1 MIAPIYNA
9 NDYTH
14 SVTIQVNQL
23 SYIHPYID
31 FLCTLQV
38 LQQIA
43 SNCTTRLNADNELVL
58 IVGIT
63 EVVTLTGVT
72 ARMFNVPA
80 GQEVTFNSA
89 TREVS
94 IGGVPM
100 FENIFGYGEKLCGTT
115 DPIPPVGPGKLFL
128 DEDSAFFINAFGE
141 CGQQLRSISNSI
153 ANAPAPPLNITITA
167 EIDMGLPVSV
177 MDVNNGQFMMTL
189 TGADA
194 KNIRASQ
201 QVTYSNGVLTAQGES
216 FNNIDSFLVVDESTS
231 GQLEGS
237 IYYPSSQTQVIQG
250 PGSLYVGETT
260 AAFVGSRSERDNIN
274 GQILLNDFVF
284 SAVTPGIIM
293 TFIRSEEV
301 IELTGE
307 TKVFT
312 ISGGS
317 SMVSYMSTGMGAAGQ
332 VTFSTSGGRVLEFP
346 GVEMFSIYDN
356 NDLNILNQGDSTTV
370 TTGGTMFTTGSSM
383 VYISDAN
390 PAAAPLV
397 SQMIPPPFDFPS
409 APFSIT
415 TNNEGVRLLMGTVG
429 SPPNLLLETI
439 QSITGSFVT
448 SVLPSQSVNFNNN
461 EIIITSGEPVTRIG
475 QVNTL
480 VADAGSASGSFSA
493 TTPIAFVGPG
503 TLSYSQGTAFF
514 TTNPDLGQEISTAS
528 STAPVPQYDF
538 TTEEI
543 DGVNYTVSRVTQ
555 SVGGKPVINFEAS
568 GYYTSQDQEIIYSGD
583 LVTIHTPEPVGRGSV
598 VYRGGQQT
606 LTYFDEEGNN
616 QTINGITTF
625 SYFSGGDVTE
635 VTPPDTVTLQGPGK
649 IYVSEDGM
657 EAFFTSSDI
666 ITPEA
671 AERIRRSPTDFV
683 IPADQLST
691 IIDGTFNISTDSATV
706 AYPGG
711 GVIYFGPD
719 VDGNMTYAFY
729 INDEDELETIK
740 QAVSTAFVFT
750 KSVPA
755 KDDGIIRIIFNG
767 RVIYPYSPIEGNL
780 AVPIGSTNSFT
791 FNGTALIGNSLP
803 GGLYGGIN
811 SVTAF
816 DGISV
821 TKFNSSDAPI
831 DFDGP
836 GLLLVSSDSD
846 EAFYT
851 TSPSTIDYLLQSIA
865 ILKQYL
871 SSPQLDTG
879 KGRITTKDRSAT
891 VNIGRDITA
900 FEGAQISFVCNATGR
915 PEPTVEFFRVSPDP
929 DLPDNPVNIS
939 SGIIIENNTLTL
951 LEIEM
956 SDAGVYKCIASN
968 GVKPDAE
975 ASSTLRVRE
984 AGE

>member
-1 MIAPIYNA
+1 M
-9 NDYTH
+9 
-14 SVTIQVNQL
+14 
-23 SYIHPYID
+23 
-31 FLCTLQV
+31 
-38 LQQIA
+38 
-43 SNCTTRLNADNELVL
+43 
-58 IVGIT
+58 
-63 EVVTLTGVT
+63 
-72 ARMFNVPA
+72 PA
-80 GQEVTFNSA
+80 GQEVTYTGG

-100 FENIFGYGEKLCGTT
+100 FENIFGYGQNLCGTT
-115 DPIPPVGPGKLFL
+115 DPVPPVGPGTLFL
-128 DEDSAFFINAFGE
+128 DDDSAFFINAFGE

-153 ANAPAPPLNITITA
+153 ANAPAPPLNITIIA
-167 EIDMGLPVSV
+167 EIDMGQPVSV
-177 MDVNNGQFMMTL
+177 MDVNNGQFSMTL

-237 IYYPSSQTQVIQG
+237 IYYPSSPTQVIQG

-274 GQILLNDFVF
+274 GQIVLNDFAF
-284 SAVTPGIIM
+284 GAVTPGIIM
-293 TFIRSEEV
+293 TFIQSEEV

-390 PAAAPLV
+390 PAAAPFV

-461 EIIITSGEPVTRIG
+461 EIVINDFSGEPVTRIG

-493 TTPIAFVGPG
+493 TTPVAFIGPG

-514 TTNPDLGQEISTAS
+514 TTNPDLGQEISAAS
-528 STAPVPQYDF
+528 STSPVPHYDF
-538 TTEEI
+538 KTEEI
-543 DGVNYTVSRVTQ
+543 DAGVVDGRNHSVSRVTQ

-568 GYYTSQDQEIIYSGD
+568 GYYTSPDQEIIYSGD

-606 LTYFDEEGNN
+606 LTYLDTEGNN

-635 VTPPDTVTLQGPGK
+635 VTLPDTVTLQGPGK

-671 AERIRRSPTDFV
+671 AERIRRSPTDFE

-691 IIDGTFNISTDSATV
+691 IIDGTFNISTDSAAV

-729 INDEDELETIK
+729 IDDEDELETIR
-740 QAVSTAFVFT
+740 QAVTTAFVFT
-750 KSVPA
+750 KSVPSI
-755 KDDGIIRIIFNG
+755 GVIFNG
-767 RVIYPYSPIEGNL
+767 REIYAYSPTERNHV
-780 AVPIGSTNSFT
+780 VPIRSTSSFT
-791 FNGTALIGNSLP
+791 FNGTALTGNSLP
-803 GGLYGGIN
+803 DGPYNGIT

-821 TKFNSSDAPI
+821 MTINSSDAPI

-871 SSPQLDTG
+871 SPPQLETG
-879 KGRITTKDRSAT
+879 KCHINTKERSAT
-891 VNIGRDITA
+891 VNIGTDVTA
-900 FEGAQISFVCNATGR
+900 FEGAQISFECNVTGH
-915 PEPTVEFFRVSPDP
+915 PEPTVEFFRVFPGP
-929 DLPDNPVNIS
+929 VDLPVNIS
-939 SGIIIENNTLTL
+939 SGIIIEDNTLTI

-968 GVKPDAE
+968 GVEPDAE